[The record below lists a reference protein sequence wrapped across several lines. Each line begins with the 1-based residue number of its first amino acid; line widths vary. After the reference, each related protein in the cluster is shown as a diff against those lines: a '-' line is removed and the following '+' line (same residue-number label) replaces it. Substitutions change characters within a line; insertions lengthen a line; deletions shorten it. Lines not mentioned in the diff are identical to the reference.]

1 MTLIMNIFE
10 QIVLA
15 MGKSLDATQEMFAL
29 GLCNMFAS
37 FVRSMPITGSFTRTA
52 VNHSSG
58 VKTTLGGLFTG
69 KYTYDII
76 ESSIFFK
83 ISIAICIITISSI

>member
-1 MTLIMNIFE
+1 
-10 QIVLA
+10 

-29 GLCNMFAS
+29 GLCNIFGS

-69 KYTYDII
+69 ISIVYII
-76 ESSIFFK
+76 EFIIEILLSRKK
-83 ISIAICIITISSI
+83 ICVNLS

>member
-1 MTLIMNIFE
+1 
-10 QIVLA
+10 

-29 GLCNMFAS
+29 GLCNIFGS

-69 KYTYDII
+69 KYTYNII
-76 ESSIFFK
+76 ESSIYFK
-83 ISIAICIITISSI
+83 IIYLLLYI